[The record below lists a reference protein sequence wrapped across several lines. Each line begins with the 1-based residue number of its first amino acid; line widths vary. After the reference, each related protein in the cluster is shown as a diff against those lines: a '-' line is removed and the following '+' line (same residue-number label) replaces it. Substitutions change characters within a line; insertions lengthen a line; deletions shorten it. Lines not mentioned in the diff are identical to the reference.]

1 MTHPDVSSHVGELEE
16 ALERF
21 RPWAATLAARSPRT
35 CEVLG
40 WLPHAA
46 TEALLGRAGLVV
58 VPSRYEPFGM
68 VPLEAMA
75 CGVPVVVSAV
85 GALVDT
91 VIDGT
96 TGLHVPP
103 RRPDVLANT
112 LRELLADPT
121 AGESYGIAGS
131 DRARSRY
138 AWQRIGRE
146 TLGIYQRVRADRA
159 GQRLARSGA

>member
-1 MTHPDVSSHVGELEE
+1 
-16 ALERF
+16 
-21 RPWAATLAARSPRT
+21 
-35 CEVLG
+35 
-40 WLPHAA
+40 
-46 TEALLGRAGLVV
+46 
-58 VPSRYEPFGM
+58 M

-85 GALVDT
+85 GGLVDT
-91 VIDGT
+91 VIHGT
-96 TGLHVPP
+96 TGVHVPP
-103 RRPDVLANT
+103 RRPDVLASA

-146 TLGIYQRVRADRA
+146 TLGIYQRVRAERT
-159 GQRLARSGA
+159 GRRLAGSGA